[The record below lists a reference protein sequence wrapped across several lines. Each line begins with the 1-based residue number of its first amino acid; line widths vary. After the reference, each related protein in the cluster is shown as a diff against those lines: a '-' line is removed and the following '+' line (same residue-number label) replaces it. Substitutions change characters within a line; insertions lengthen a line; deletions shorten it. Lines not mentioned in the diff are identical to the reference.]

1 MLLLGEKMR
10 VILSGAVVLASLSFT
25 VLPPAFAQSVAAVGG
40 PAEAPPAG
48 FSGQQY
54 VDSRGCVFMRA
65 GFGGQVTWVPRIG
78 RDRKPMC
85 NAVTPSQAAARL
97 AQGDTAAPLG
107 GTQDVGAPMDTIAS
121 EMTAGRKTGVFAPIA
136 VPGIEQ
142 GAVAPR
148 AVARAQG
155 YVAPAPRAAIQMP
168 NLASAAPSAAPSAT
182 YSGGVSGAAACP
194 ASAPVLQAI
203 PLTTGGSVTVCTRG
217 DGSATGW
224 VSPNYR
230 GVGAALRGVQGQQ
243 TGAALAGGGYTGGG
257 AQGYSGAVSSGQSGR
272 YVQTVIAGQQIIAQ
286 RPAPQT
292 YEAAWDDDR
301 LNPYRG
307 WGTATGWAQQAQ
319 VWTQKVPAQTVADVA
334 RKKAQR
340 SAGLA
345 AQSGTRLTAST
356 MSAGGQTQAAAG
368 GRIYVQ
374 VGTFGQPANAQ
385 NAAGRLAGMGLPV
398 ASAKG
403 IRGGQ
408 QLVAIM
414 AGPFASVADA
424 SAALSLARGAG
435 FGDAFIR

>member
-1 MLLLGEKMR
+1 MLLLGEEMR
-10 VILSGAVVLASLSFT
+10 VILSGAVVLASLSFAA
-25 VLPPAFAQSVAAVGG
+25 LPPVFAQSVAAVGG

-121 EMTAGRKTGVFAPIA
+121 DMTAGRKTGVFAPIA

-142 GAVAPR
+142 SSVAPR
-148 AVARAQG
+148 TVARTQG
-155 YVAPAPRAAIQMP
+155 YAAPAPRAAIQMP
-168 NLASAAPSAAPSAT
+168 NLASPAPSAT
-182 YSGGVSGAAACP
+182 YSGGVSGAAVCP
-194 ASAPVLQAI
+194 AAAPVLQAI

-230 GVGAALRGVQGQQ
+230 GVGAALRGGQGQQ
-243 TGAALAGGGYTGGG
+243 SGSALAGGAMYTGG
-257 AQGYSGAVSSGQSGR
+257 AQGYSGAASSGQSGR

-292 YEAAWDDDR
+292 YEAAWGDDR

-307 WGTATGWAQQAQ
+307 LGTATGWAQQAQ
-319 VWTQKVPAQTVADVA
+319 VWTQKVPAQTLADVA

-340 SAGLA
+340 SAALA
-345 AQSGTRLTAST
+345 VQSGSRLTAST

-403 IRGGQ
+403 MRGGQ

-424 SAALSLARGAG
+424 SAALSMARSAG

>member
-1 MLLLGEKMR
+1 MLTVLLPLGEKMR
-10 VILSGAVVLASLSFT
+10 MILSGAVILASLSIMA
-25 VLPPAFAQSVAAVGG
+25 LPPVFAQSVAAVGG

-65 GFGGQVTWVPRIG
+65 GFGGQVSWVPRIG

-85 NAVTPSQAAARL
+85 DAVTPSQAAARL

-107 GTQDVGAPMDTIAS
+107 DTQDVGAPMDTIAS
-121 EMTAGRKTGVFAPIA
+121 DMTAGRKTGVFAPIA

-142 GAVAPR
+142 GASAPR
-148 AVARAQG
+148 AIARTQG
-155 YVAPAPRAAIQMP
+155 TSAIVPRAAIQMP
-168 NLASAAPSAAPSAT
+168 NLASAAPSAT
-182 YSGGVSGAAACP
+182 YGGGVSGAAACP

-203 PLTTGGSVTVCTRG
+203 PLSTGGSVTVCTRG

-230 GVGAALRGVQGQQ
+230 GVGAALRAGQGQQ
-243 TGAALAGGGYTGGG
+243 SGAALAGLVHAGGG
-257 AQGYSGAVSSGQSGR
+257 QVHNGAASSGQSGR

-286 RPAPQT
+286 RSAPQT

-307 WGTATGWAQQAQ
+307 LGTATGWSQQAQ
-319 VWTQKVPAQTVADVA
+319 VWTQKVPAQTLADVA

-340 SAGLA
+340 SAGT
-345 AQSGTRLTAST
+345 AQSGTRLTASS
-356 MSAGGQTQAAAG
+356 MSAGGQSQAAAG

-385 NAAGRLAGMGLPV
+385 NAAGRLAGLGLPV

-403 IRGGQ
+403 MRGGQ
-408 QLVAIM
+408 LLVAIM
-414 AGPFASVADA
+414 AGPFASAADA
-424 SAALSLARGAG
+424 SAALSMARSAG

>member
-1 MLLLGEKMR
+1 MVSQMLLLGEKMR
-10 VILSGAVVLASLSFT
+10 VILSGAVILASLSIMALSP
-25 VLPPAFAQSVAAVGG
+25 VFAQSAAAVGG
-40 PAEAPPAG
+40 PAEAPPVG

-65 GFGGQVTWVPRIG
+65 GFGGQVNWVPRIG
-78 RDRKPMC
+78 RDRRPMC
-85 NAVTPSQAAARL
+85 NEVSPSQAAARL
-97 AQGDTAAPLG
+97 AQGDIAAPLG

-121 EMTAGRKTGVFAPIA
+121 DITAGRKTGVFAPIA
-136 VPGIEQ
+136 VPGLEQ
-142 GAVAPR
+142 GASAPR
-148 AVARAQG
+148 AVARTQG
-155 YVAPAPRAAIQMP
+155 TSAPAPRAAIQMP
-168 NLASAAPSAAPSAT
+168 SISSAAPNAS
-182 YSGGVSGAAACP
+182 YGGGVSGAAACP

-203 PLTTGGSVTVCTRG
+203 PLTSGGSVTVCTRG

-230 GVGAALRGVQGQQ
+230 GVGAALRGGQGQQ
-243 TGAALAGGGYTGGG
+243 SGAALADPVQGGGGHVPTAHANG
-257 AQGYSGAVSSGQSGR
+257 GQSGR

-307 WGTATGWAQQAQ
+307 LGTATGWSQQAQ
-319 VWTQKVPAQTVADVA
+319 VWTQKVPAKTHADVA

-345 AQSGTRLTAST
+345 VQSGSRVTGSS
-356 MSAGGQTQAAAG
+356 MSAGGQTQATAG

-374 VGTFGQPANAQ
+374 VGTFGQTANAQ
-385 NAAGRLAGMGLPV
+385 NAAGRLAGLGLPV

-403 IRGGQ
+403 TRGGQ

-414 AGPFASVADA
+414 AGPFASAADA
-424 SAALSLARGAG
+424 SAALSMARSAG

>member
-1 MLLLGEKMR
+1 MLTVLLPLGEKMR
-10 VILSGAVVLASLSFT
+10 MILSGAVVLASLSFAA
-25 VLPPAFAQSVAAVGG
+25 LPPAFAQSVAAVGG

-85 NAVTPSQAAARL
+85 DAVTPSQAAARL

-107 GTQDVGAPMDTIAS
+107 DTQDVGAPMDTIAS
-121 EMTAGRKTGVFAPIA
+121 DMTAGRKTGVFAPIA
-136 VPGIEQ
+136 VPGTEQ
-142 GAVAPR
+142 GASAPR
-148 AVARAQG
+148 AVARTQG
-155 YVAPAPRAAIQMP
+155 TSAIVPRAAIQIP
-168 NLASAAPSAAPSAT
+168 NLASAAPSAT
-182 YSGGVSGAAACP
+182 YGGGVSGAAACP

-203 PLTTGGSVTVCTRG
+203 PLSTGGSVTVCTRG

-230 GVGAALRGVQGQQ
+230 GVGAALRAGQGQQ
-243 TGAALAGGGYTGGG
+243 SGAALAGLVHAGGG
-257 AQGYSGAVSSGQSGR
+257 QVHNGAASSGQSGR

-286 RPAPQT
+286 RSAPQT

-307 WGTATGWAQQAQ
+307 LGTATGWSQQAQ
-319 VWTQKVPAQTVADVA
+319 VWTQKVPAQTLADVA
-334 RKKAQR
+334 QKKAQR
-340 SAGLA
+340 SAVT
-345 AQSGTRLTAST
+345 AQSGTRLTASS
-356 MSAGGQTQAAAG
+356 MSAGGQSQAAAG

-385 NAAGRLAGMGLPV
+385 NAAGRLSGLGLPV

-403 IRGGQ
+403 MRGGQ

-414 AGPFASVADA
+414 AGPFASAADA
-424 SAALSLARGAG
+424 SAALSMARSAG

>member
-1 MLLLGEKMR
+1 MLTVLLPLGEKMR
-10 VILSGAVVLASLSFT
+10 MILSGAVILASLSIMA
-25 VLPPAFAQSVAAVGG
+25 LPPVFAQSVAAVGG

-65 GFGGQVTWVPRIG
+65 GFGGQVSWVPRIG

-85 NAVTPSQAAARL
+85 DAVTPSQAAARL

-107 GTQDVGAPMDTIAS
+107 DTQDVGAPMDTIAS
-121 EMTAGRKTGVFAPIA
+121 DMTAGRKTGVFAPIA

-142 GAVAPR
+142 GASAPR
-148 AVARAQG
+148 AIARTQG
-155 YVAPAPRAAIQMP
+155 TSAIVPRAAIQMP
-168 NLASAAPSAAPSAT
+168 NLESAALSAT
-182 YSGGVSGAAACP
+182 YGGGVSGAAACP

-203 PLTTGGSVTVCTRG
+203 PLSTGGSVTVCTRG

-230 GVGAALRGVQGQQ
+230 GVGAALRAGQGQQ
-243 TGAALAGGGYTGGG
+243 SGAALAGLVHAGGG
-257 AQGYSGAVSSGQSGR
+257 QVHNGAASSGQSGR

-286 RPAPQT
+286 RSAPQT

-307 WGTATGWAQQAQ
+307 LGTATGWSQQAQ
-319 VWTQKVPAQTVADVA
+319 VWTQKVPAQTLADVA

-340 SAGLA
+340 SAGT
-345 AQSGTRLTAST
+345 AQSGTRLTASS
-356 MSAGGQTQAAAG
+356 MSAGGQSQAAAG

-385 NAAGRLAGMGLPV
+385 NAAGRLAGLGLPV

-403 IRGGQ
+403 MRGGQ

-414 AGPFASVADA
+414 AGPFASAADA
-424 SAALSLARGAG
+424 SAALSMARSAG

>member
-1 MLLLGEKMR
+1 MLTVLLPLGEKMR
-10 VILSGAVVLASLSFT
+10 MILSGAVVLASLSFAA
-25 VLPPAFAQSVAAVGG
+25 LPPAFAQSVAAVGG

-85 NAVTPSQAAARL
+85 DAVTPSQAAARL

-107 GTQDVGAPMDTIAS
+107 DTQDVGAPMDTIAS
-121 EMTAGRKTGVFAPIA
+121 DMTAGRKTGVFAPIA
-136 VPGIEQ
+136 VPGMEQ
-142 GAVAPR
+142 GASAPR
-148 AVARAQG
+148 AVARTQG
-155 YVAPAPRAAIQMP
+155 TSAIVPRAAIQIP
-168 NLASAAPSAAPSAT
+168 NLASAAPSAT
-182 YSGGVSGAAACP
+182 YGGGVSGAAACP

-203 PLTTGGSVTVCTRG
+203 PLSTGGSVTVCTRG

-230 GVGAALRGVQGQQ
+230 GVGAALRAGQGQQ
-243 TGAALAGGGYTGGG
+243 SGAALAGLVHAGGG
-257 AQGYSGAVSSGQSGR
+257 QVHNGAASSGQSGR

-286 RPAPQT
+286 RSAPQT

-307 WGTATGWAQQAQ
+307 LGTATGWSQQAQ
-319 VWTQKVPAQTVADVA
+319 VWTQKVPAQTLADVA
-334 RKKAQR
+334 QKKAQR
-340 SAGLA
+340 SAVT
-345 AQSGTRLTAST
+345 AQSGTRLTASS
-356 MSAGGQTQAAAG
+356 MSAGGQSQAAAG

-385 NAAGRLAGMGLPV
+385 NAAGRLSGLGLPV

-403 IRGGQ
+403 MRGGQ

-414 AGPFASVADA
+414 AGPFASAADA
-424 SAALSLARGAG
+424 SAALSMARSAG

>member
-1 MLLLGEKMR
+1 MVVEMLLVGETMR
-10 VILSGAVVLASLSFT
+10 VILSGAVILASLSIMA
-25 VLPPAFAQSVAAVGG
+25 LPPVFAQSVAAVGG

-97 AQGDTAAPLG
+97 AQGDTEAAPMG
-107 GTQDVGAPMDTIAS
+107 GTQDVGAPIDTIAS
-121 EMTAGRKTGVFAPIA
+121 NMTAGRKTGVFAPMA
-136 VPGIEQ
+136 VPGLEQ
-142 GAVAPR
+142 GESAPR
-148 AVARAQG
+148 AGASVPG
-155 YVAPAPRAAIQMP
+155 NSTPAPRAAIQMP
-168 NLASAAPSAAPSAT
+168 NLAAAAAPAAT
-182 YSGGVSGAAACP
+182 GGGVSGAVVCP

-230 GVGAALRGVQGQQ
+230 GVGAALRGGQGQQ
-243 TGAALAGGGYTGGG
+243 AGTALASGGFAGGGQAHSGG
-257 AQGYSGAVSSGQSGR
+257 ASSGQSGR
-272 YVQTVIAGQQIIAQ
+272 YVQTVVAGQQIIAQ

-292 YEAAWDDDR
+292 YEPAWDDDR

-307 WGTATGWAQQAQ
+307 WGTATGWSQQAQ
-319 VWTQKVPAQTVADVA
+319 VWTQKVPAKTHADVA
-334 RKKAQR
+334 RKKARR

-345 AQSGTRLTAST
+345 VENGTHLTAST

-403 IRGGQ
+403 MRGGQ
-408 QLVAIM
+408 HLVAIM
-414 AGPFASVADA
+414 AGPFASAADA
-424 SAALSLARGAG
+424 SAALSLARSAG

>member
-1 MLLLGEKMR
+1 MLLAGEKMR
-10 VILSGAVVLASLSFT
+10 VILSGAVILASLS
-25 VLPPAFAQSVAAVGG
+25 VMALPPVFAQSVAAVGG

-85 NAVTPSQAAARL
+85 DAVTPSQAAARL
-97 AQGDTAAPLG
+97 AQGDTQAAPMG

-121 EMTAGRKTGVFAPIA
+121 DMTAGRKTGVFAPIA

-142 GAVAPR
+142 GAAAPR

-155 YVAPAPRAAIQMP
+155 SAQGYTAPAPRASIQMP
-168 NLASAAPSAAPSAT
+168 NIASAAPNYAPTAS
-182 YSGGVSGAAACP
+182 YSGGVSGAAVCP
-194 ASAPVLQAI
+194 STAPVLQAI
-203 PLTTGGSVTVCTRG
+203 PLTSGGSVTVCTRG

-230 GVGAALRGVQGQQ
+230 GVGAALRGGAGGQA
-243 TGAALAGGGYTGGG
+243 GAVLAGGASYTGGKQAG
-257 AQGYSGAVSSGQSGR
+257 VAGGGQGGR

-286 RPAPQT
+286 RPALQT
-292 YEAAWDDDR
+292 YEAAWADDR

-307 WGTATGWAQQAQ
+307 LGTATGWAQQAQ
-319 VWTQKVPAQTVADVA
+319 VWTQKVPAKTHADVA
-334 RKKAQR
+334 RKKAQ
-340 SAGLA
+340 
-345 AQSGTRLTAST
+345 SGARLTAST
-356 MSAGGQTQAAAG
+356 MSAGGQTQAAPG

-403 IRGGQ
+403 MRGGQ

-414 AGPFASVADA
+414 AGPFASAADA
-424 SAALSLARGAG
+424 SAALSLARSAG